1 MRFMM
6 MVKSDA
12 KSEAGVLPDAK
23 DLAEMGKFNDELV
36 KAGAMLAGEGL
47 QASGKG
53 TRIRY
58 GAGKYR
64 VIDGP
69 FAETKELVA
78 GFWLISAKSKAEAI
92 DWAKRAPIQDGEV
105 EIRPLYELEDFPVDP
120 AEQPEGRRDQEQK
133 FRDNAPAQ
141 TARKPGDKR
150 IRYMGLLKA
159 DAYTEAGSPP
169 NEKILAEMGALMDDM
184 AKAGVLLSGEGLK
197 PSSEGA
203 RVHYAGSKR
212 TVIDGPFTETK
223 ELIAGY
229 SIFQVK
235 SKEEAIEWSKRFIKI
250 HVDGVGAAEGESELR
265 QLFELEDFPV
275 DASEKPDGWRH
286 QEQSFRERQ
295 S

>member
-23 DLAEMGKFNDELV
+23 ELAEMGRFNEELV
-36 KAGAMLAGEGL
+36 KAGVMLAGEGL
-47 QASGKG
+47 QASSKG

-58 GAGKYR
+58 GGGKYR

-69 FAETKELVA
+69 FSETKELVA

-92 DWAKRAPIQDGEV
+92 EWAKRAPFQGGEV

-120 AEQPEGRRDQEQK
+120 NEKPEGWRDQEQK
-133 FRDNAPAQ
+133 FRDSAPAQ
-141 TARKPGDKR
+141 PARKPGDKR
-150 IRYMGLLKA
+150 IRFMGLLKA
-159 DAYTEAGSPP
+159 DAKTEAGGPAD
-169 NEKILAEMGALMDDM
+169 EKILAEMGALMNDM
-184 AKAGVLLSGEGLK
+184 AQAGALLGGEGLK
-197 PSSEGA
+197 PSSEGV
-203 RVHYAGSKR
+203 RVRYAGSKR
-212 TVIDGPFTETK
+212 TVIDGPFAESK
-223 ELIAGY
+223 ELVAGY

-250 HVDGVGAAEGESELR
+250 HVDGVGAAEGETELR

-275 DASEKPDGWRH
+275 DASEKPDGWRQ

-295 S
+295 